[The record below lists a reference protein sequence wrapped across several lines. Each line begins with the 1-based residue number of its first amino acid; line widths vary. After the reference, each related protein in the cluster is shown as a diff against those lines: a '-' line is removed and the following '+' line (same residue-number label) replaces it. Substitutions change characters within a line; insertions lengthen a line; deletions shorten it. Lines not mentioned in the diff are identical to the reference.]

1 MSLTNRCLQFSAT
14 GRLDVGLH
22 RTRLEDAL
30 YISEEQ
36 GLFIVSDGMGG
47 AVAGDLA
54 STITVKTLP
63 LKLQEECKK
72 LHYSDAE
79 ESMLK
84 AKALGRVVDAVKLLL
99 LEKTMNQP
107 AAKGLGATVVAGYYV
122 GHAAMA
128 LTYLG
133 DSRAY
138 LLRNATLECLT
149 QDHTVANVL
158 YQAGRINEAELRH
171 HPSRHVLTRYVG
183 MKDCPSAEVMLLP
196 LQENDRILLCT
207 DGLTSM
213 ITEDEIGIILADNDS
228 TEQAA
233 SELIASANAAGG
245 HDNVTVIV
253 VDVLLQQDDDT
264 TEGHATNQEE
274 VSCSVLEKTRESLKP
289 WREENQ

>member
-1 MSLTNRCLQFSAT
+1 MSSTKRCLQFSAF
-14 GRLDVGLH
+14 GRMDVGLH

-36 GLFIVSDGMGG
+36 GLFIVSDGVGG
-47 AVAGDLA
+47 AAAGDLA

-72 LHYSDAE
+72 LHYSDAD
-79 ESMLK
+79 ESIIK
-84 AKALGRVVDAVKLLL
+84 AKALGRMVDAVKMLL
-99 LEKTMNQP
+99 LEKTMQQP
-107 AAKGLGATVVAGYYV
+107 ATKGLGATVVAGYYV

-138 LLRNATLECLT
+138 LLRHSALECLT

-158 YQAGRINEAELRH
+158 YQTGKINKTELVN
-171 HPSRHVLTRYVG
+171 HPARHVLTRYVG
-183 MKDCPSAEVMLLP
+183 MRDCPAAEVMLLP
-196 LQENDRILLCT
+196 LKENDRILFCT

-213 ITEDEIGIILADNDS
+213 VSEEKIGIILAENAS
-228 TEQAA
+228 RENAA
-233 SELIASANAAGG
+233 HELIACANAAGG

-253 VDVLLQQDDDT
+253 VDVLPHECTEKAEGDT
-264 TEGHATNQEE
+264 VVQEDL
-274 VSCSVLEKTRESLKP
+274 SCSALEKTRETLQPS
-289 WREENQ
+289 RETE